1 MEMPTVLEGEKEE
14 EEEEEEEEEA
24 VEVGEGRHGNGSP
37 AILIDPRLCPVRWH
51 FHLLTLLASKPPHQ
65 CPFFFSLSLSLSFGF
80 KQKKI
85 TSNDKHRTKKK
96 NRRSCQRVDEQKK
109 LVKMRERFITNKKA
123 LGRKK

>member
-1 MEMPTVLEGEKEE
+1 MLEGEKEE
-14 EEEEEEEEEA
+14 EEEEEEEEA
-24 VEVGEGRHGNGSP
+24 VEGGEGRHGNGSP

-65 CPFFFSLSLSLSFGF
+65 CPFFFSLSLSLFWF
-80 KQKKI
+80 QAKKKLRRMTNI
-85 TSNDKHRTKKK
+85 EQKKK
-96 NRRSCQRVDEQKK
+96 NRRSCQRVDDQKKK